1 MIAKADSASPGP
13 PPGSA
18 VWWRDRLRSGPSA
31 GRPRVNG
38 LSLDRI
44 YDATVEII
52 ENEGLEA
59 VTMRRVAD
67 NLGTGPASLYRHVAG
82 RDELLVLLTDRLLD
96 AEVGTTED
104 VGAAE
109 APVGW
114 RAGCELIARRFRDLL
129 TREPVL
135 AALAPRGQMLGPN
148 SLKGRERILAW
159 LVDEGFS
166 ASLAARTYLLLTRY
180 VIGSLHTYG
189 RSSKTHADE
198 RAELVGLFR
207 ELDPSEFPTVVAL
220 AEELGGQRPEDEFEF
235 GLTALLDGIAAS
247 RAREMKSRRSKK

>member
-13 PPGSA
+13 LPGSA

-31 GRPRVNG
+31 GRPRANG

-96 AEVGTTED
+96 AD
-104 VGAAE
+104 VGATE
-109 APVGW
+109 EPVGW

-135 AALAPRGQMLGPN
+135 AALAPLGQMLGPN

-198 RAELVGLFR
+198 RGELVGLFR

-247 RAREMKSRRSKK
+247 RARETKSRRSKK